1 VLVGLARVTGPTLV
15 AASIVVLSVIL
26 IRRFILISSR
36 VVA

>member
-1 VLVGLARVTGPTLV
+1 VLVGLARVVSPILV
-15 AASIVVLSVIL
+15 AASVVVFPVIL